1 MKLVLAVAAGGA
13 LGASARY
20 LVGVGIGR
28 WIGHGFPWATLTVNV
43 VGALAM
49 GLLVGAFA
57 HVWSPGRTMQAF
69 LTVGLLGGLTT
80 FSAFS
85 LDVVTLIERGQMAS
99 AGFYVAA
106 SVVLCVLCVFAGLAV
121 ARALFT

>member
-28 WIGHGFPWATLTVNV
+28 WIGHGFPWATLTVNI

-57 HVWSPGRTMQAF
+57 HVWSPGRAMQAF

-85 LDVVTLIERGQMAS
+85 LDVVTLIERGQLVS
-99 AGFYVAA
+99 AGTYVAV
-106 SVVLCVLCVFAGLAV
+106 SVIVCVLSVFAGLAL
-121 ARALFT
+121 ARLLFT

>member
-1 MKLVLAVAAGGA
+1 MKLVLVVAAGGA

-20 LVGVGIGR
+20 LVGIGIGR
-28 WIGHGFPWATLTVNV
+28 WVGHGFPWATLTVNI

-49 GLLVGAFA
+49 GFLVGVFA
-57 HVWSPGRTMQAF
+57 HVWSPGRSMQAF

-85 LDVVTLIERGQMAS
+85 LDVVTLIERGELIP
-99 AGFYVAA
+99 AGAYVLA
-106 SVVLCVLCVFAGLAV
+106 SVILCVLCVFAGLAV
-121 ARALFT
+121 SRALFV